1 MPAMSRVR
9 KASLYNSVV
18 FKDVNFQNYLFL
30 VHKDIAYLVK
40 TDALDFGYWTVEVY
54 FNPSVGSTE
63 IMCIEP
69 GDVLFLKPQN
79 SASKEILVQIDSV
92 DYSRNG
98 RRATLEVKRI

>member
-18 FKDVNFQNYLFL
+18 L